1 MDLSKIFLKGAC
13 PTPIGGQAV
22 LDGVMMRGTD
32 RMAVAVRIP
41 DGRIHI
47 KTMPVEKL
55 GKWAKIPIIRG
66 VVSFVTSLVFGMK
79 TLLYS
84 ADVAEAYG
92 FGDEE
97 NTSEEAEEPS
107 RFEKWLV
114 DKFGEKGAW
123 NIAIWFSVILAIVI
137 AVAIFVVMPT
147 VVVNLFGKII
157 KSSFLLNLIEG
168 IFRIALFIGYIALI
182 RRMDDIKTLFRYHGA
197 EHKTIHCFENN
208 LELTP
213 ENAQQFYTLHPR
225 CGTSFIVYVMV
236 ISLLVFSLV
245 GWPSLGMRVLSRVV
259 LIPLVAGISYEVLKL
274 AGRSSNKLVEILAV
288 PGLYMQKLTTAE
300 PTNEMLEV
308 AIASLK
314 AVLVEGDAPYI
325 EGICDKDANLIEP
338 HAVEQK

>member
-1 MDLSKIFLKGAC
+1 M
-13 PTPIGGQAV
+13 

-32 RMAVAVRIP
+32 RMAVAVRVP

-55 GKWAKIPIIRG
+55 GRWAKIPIIRG

-92 FGDEE
+92 FGAEDE
-97 NTSEEAEEPS
+97 SEEPEEPG

-114 DKFGEKGAW
+114 GKFGEKGAW
-123 NIAIWFSVILAIVI
+123 NIALWFSVIFAIVI

-147 VVVNLFGKII
+147 VVVNLFGKFI
-157 KSSFLLNLIEG
+157 KSAFLLNLIEG
-168 IFRIALFIGYIALI
+168 IFRIALFIAYIALI

-197 EHKTIHCFENN
+197 EHKTIHCFENG

-213 ENAQQFYTLHPR
+213 DNAQRFYTLHPR
-225 CGTSFIVYVMV
+225 CGTSFIVYVLV

-245 GWPSLGMRVLSRVV
+245 GWPSLGMRILSRFI
-259 LIPLVAGISYEVLKL
+259 LIPLVAGLSYEILKL
-274 AGRSSNKLVEILAV
+274 AGRSDNAVVKVLAI

-314 AVLVEGDAPYI
+314 AVLVKGDAPYI

-338 HAVEQK
+338 HVIEEK

>member
-1 MDLSKIFLKGAC
+1 MDLSKIFLKNAC

-32 RMAVAVRIP
+32 RMAVAVRVP

-55 GKWAKIPIIRG
+55 GRWAKIPIIRG

-92 FGDEE
+92 FGAEDE
-97 NTSEEAEEPS
+97 SEEPEEPGM
-107 RFEKWLV
+107 FEKWLV
-114 DKFGEKGAW
+114 GKFGEKGAW
-123 NIAIWFSVILAIVI
+123 NIALWFSVIFAIVI

-147 VVVNLFGKII
+147 VVVNLFGKFI
-157 KSSFLLNLIEG
+157 KTAFLLNLIEG
-168 IFRIALFIGYIALI
+168 IFRIALFIAYIALI

-197 EHKTIHCFENN
+197 EHKTIHCFENG

-213 ENAQQFYTLHPR
+213 DNAQRFYTLHPR
-225 CGTSFIVYVMV
+225 CGTSFIVYVLV

-245 GWPSLGMRVLSRVV
+245 GWPSLGMRILSRFI
-259 LIPLVAGISYEVLKL
+259 LIPLVAGLSYEILKL
-274 AGRSSNKLVEILAV
+274 AGRSDNAVVKVLAI

-314 AVLVEGDAPYI
+314 AVLVKGDAPYI

-338 HAVEQK
+338 HVIEEK